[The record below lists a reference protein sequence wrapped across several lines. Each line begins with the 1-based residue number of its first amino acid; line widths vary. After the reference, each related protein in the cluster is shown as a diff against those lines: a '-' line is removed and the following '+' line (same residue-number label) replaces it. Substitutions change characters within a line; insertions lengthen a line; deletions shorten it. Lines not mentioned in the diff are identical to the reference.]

1 MASDAPAH
9 DIPQSPFD
17 PYVSQLMSLIA
28 STDEISSSTLAQVCV
43 RELHWLPG
51 FCDVI
56 IHMLRANGLIQV
68 FEWEPGKLHISER
81 GRRWVQAGQETATV
95 R

>member
-1 MASDAPAH
+1 MASDAPVP
-9 DIPQSPFD
+9 DTPQSPFD

-28 STDEISSSTLAQVCV
+28 SNDQISSSTLAQVCV
-43 RELHWLPG
+43 GELHWLPG

-68 FEWEPGKLHISER
+68 FEWEPGKLHISDR
-81 GRRWVQAGQETATV
+81 GRRWLQTSQESVTV